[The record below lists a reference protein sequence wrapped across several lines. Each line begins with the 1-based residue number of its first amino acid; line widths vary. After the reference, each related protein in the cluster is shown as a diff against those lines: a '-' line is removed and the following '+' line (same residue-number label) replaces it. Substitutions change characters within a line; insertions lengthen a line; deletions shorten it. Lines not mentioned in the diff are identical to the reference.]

1 MSSHMLVL
9 RKLAPWLNGA
19 RWTERPARL
28 AGCAAVALAA
38 VRHPAVA
45 QNWSGHM
52 MGGSGMG
59 GYMWGMGLFWL
70 LLVVLA
76 VLGVIALV
84 KYLFR
89 G

>member
-1 MSSHMLVL
+1 
-9 RKLAPWLNGA
+9 
-19 RWTERPARL
+19 
-28 AGCAAVALAA
+28 
-38 VRHPAVA
+38 
-45 QNWSGHM
+45 M